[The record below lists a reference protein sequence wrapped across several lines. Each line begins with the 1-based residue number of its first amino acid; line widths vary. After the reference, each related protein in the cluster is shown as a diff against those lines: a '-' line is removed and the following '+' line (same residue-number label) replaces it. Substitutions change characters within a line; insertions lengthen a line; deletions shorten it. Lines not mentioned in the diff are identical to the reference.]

1 MSWNTCKF
9 SNLYA
14 IPSRNGVSIPADKH
28 GRGDKIINMGEL
40 FAYGR
45 IPDVP
50 MELVELSE
58 SIKLTYNVEKDD
70 LLFARRSFVASGA
83 GKCAWVKE
91 ISDTTTFESSI
102 IRVRL
107 YKGKAVPLFYYYYFQ
122 SSMSPIKSI
131 VQQCAQSGI
140 RASDLAK
147 LSVIFP
153 PLPIQHKIADI
164 LSAYDDLIENNLA
177 RISLLEKMAS
187 ELYKEWFIRRKKT
200 DWKTVR
206 LKDFGYVVESGS
218 RPKGGVD
225 KSLKDGIPS
234 LGAESIDSLG
244 QFDYTNVKYVSDEFY
259 SSMRKGHGK
268 NNDILLYKDGAYIG
282 KVTLFRDNFPFKE
295 YAVNE
300 HVFIL
305 RCSDSRYQNYLYF
318 TLNLPQYFVLMQN
331 LNRNAAQPGLTQNDL
346 DSIKLTL
353 PDEDTI
359 ERFNALISP
368 ILTQVFTLA
377 KEIPYLTKQRDLLLP
392 RLMSGKLS
400 VEPLLADTA

>member
-1 MSWNTCKF
+1 MSDRKIVKISDLGVVITGNTPSSNDPGNYGDYMPFIKATDIDENRKYTYITEEGYSYSSYLKYRKSLIPKHSTCVVTIGSIGKKMTMTPCDCFVNQAINAIIPHSHFDKDYVYYVVKGIVHHLKVLDSGTTSGRENVSKRAF
-9 SNLYA
+9 SNMRLM
-14 IPSRNGVSIPADKH
+14 
-28 GRGDKIINMGEL
+28 II
-40 FAYGR
+40 
-45 IPDVP
+45 
-50 MELVELSE
+50 
-58 SIKLTYNVEKDD
+58 DD
-70 LLFARRSFVASGA
+70 IN
-83 GKCAWVKE
+83 K
-91 ISDTTTFESSI
+91 
-102 IRVRL
+102 
-107 YKGKAVPLFYYYYFQ
+107 Q
-122 SSMSPIKSI
+122 SQI
-131 VQQCAQSGI
+131 G
-140 RASDLAK
+140 
-147 LSVIFP
+147 
-153 PLPIQHKIADI
+153 HI

-377 KEIPYLTKQRDLLLP
+377 KEIPFLTKQRDLLLP